1 VKSLLYVGMLLLLLG
16 IASLII
22 PIRSTETQG
31 IKARD
36 VSFGI
41 ETAHNERVSPII
53 SIVLIGGGMLMAIA
67 GVRAKA

>member
-31 IKARD
+31 IKAGD

-41 ETAHNERVSPII
+41 QTAHNERVSAII